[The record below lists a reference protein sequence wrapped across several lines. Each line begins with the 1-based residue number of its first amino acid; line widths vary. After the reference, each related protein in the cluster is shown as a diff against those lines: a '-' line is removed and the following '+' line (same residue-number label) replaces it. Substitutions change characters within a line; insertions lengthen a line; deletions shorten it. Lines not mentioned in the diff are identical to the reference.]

1 MWGRVGARE
10 TWSPAHRLI
19 TGLAVVT
26 ALFDLVVLLPGNPY
40 WGGGKEFVAVV
51 LIQALVLWGLWRG
64 SAVAWWVAVIF
75 STGQIV
81 SWILMS
87 ALDEPGVVGVLALS
101 VVMTAILFTREVRG
115 FIKTHGRE
123 VRPKRSTYPPA

>member
-1 MWGRVGARE
+1 VTRSAAR
-10 TWSPAHRLI
+10 RLI
-19 TGLAVVT
+19 VALAVVT

-40 WGGGKEFVAVV
+40 WGGGKEFVAVL
-51 LIQALVLWGLWRG
+51 LIQALVVWALWRG

-75 STGQIV
+75 SIGQIV
-81 SWILMS
+81 SWVLMS

-115 FIKTHGRE
+115 FINSGGRE
-123 VRPKRSTYPPA
+123 VRTERFTYPPSA